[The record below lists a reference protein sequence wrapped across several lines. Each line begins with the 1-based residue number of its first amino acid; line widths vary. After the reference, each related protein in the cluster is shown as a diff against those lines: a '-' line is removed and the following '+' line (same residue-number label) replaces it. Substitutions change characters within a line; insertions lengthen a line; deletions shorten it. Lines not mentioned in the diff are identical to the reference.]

1 MKIYL
6 LFAAVAILAL
16 SWWLPRLTKSAD
28 TTTPAPQQS
37 QVSSQRTTSPSAD
50 QPKPPALSQPAPSAS
65 SDQKDSE
72 QTTRALLEK
81 IHDASV
87 TYDPAQLPVIAE
99 FLLHENPEVR
109 KAAIDGMIVLGDS
122 AAAPL
127 LRQAALSAPT
137 PPDAVAL
144 EEAAA
149 YMELP
154 SASLLKKR

>member
-1 MKIYL
+1 MYL
-6 LFAAVAILAL
+6 LVAAAAILVL
-16 SWWLPRLTKSAD
+16 SWWLPRLTKSTAA
-28 TTTPAPQQS
+28 TTPAPHQS
-37 QVSSQRTTSPSAD
+37 HVSSQRSTSPSAN
-50 QPKPPALSQPAPSAS
+50 QSKAPAISQPAPSPS
-65 SDQKDSE
+65 SDKQDPA
-72 QTTRALLEK
+72 QTTRVLLEK

-87 TYDPAQLPVIAE
+87 TYDPNQLPVIAE

-137 PPDAVAL
+137 PQEAVAL

>member
-1 MKIYL
+1 
-6 LFAAVAILAL
+6 
-16 SWWLPRLTKSAD
+16 
-28 TTTPAPQQS
+28 
-37 QVSSQRTTSPSAD
+37 
-50 QPKPPALSQPAPSAS
+50 
-65 SDQKDSE
+65 
-72 QTTRALLEK
+72 LEK

-137 PPDAVAL
+137 PQEAVAL